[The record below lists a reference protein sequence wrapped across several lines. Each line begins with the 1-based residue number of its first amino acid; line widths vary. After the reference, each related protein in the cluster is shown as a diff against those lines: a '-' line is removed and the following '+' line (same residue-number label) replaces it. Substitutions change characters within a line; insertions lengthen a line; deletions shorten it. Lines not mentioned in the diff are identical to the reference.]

1 MGKPASSSAC
11 RSRRTVRVVTPES
24 PASSSTVNPS
34 PRERSSS
41 RSIVHWRMT
50 SAFRGTGVILA
61 IAELQDGRIAGR
73 KGTVAGREG
82 TVAGREGT
90 VAGREG
96 TVAGREGTVAG
107 REGTVAGR

>member
-11 RSRRTVRVVTPES
+11 SSRRPVRVVPPES

-61 IAELQDGRIAGR
+61 IAELQYGRIAGR
-73 KGTVAGREG
+73 EGGLQEGKEGKGRLQEGKGQLQEGKGRPQSSES
-82 TVAGREGT
+82 RL
-90 VAGREG
+90 R
-96 TVAGREGTVAG
+96 RLKS
-107 REGTVAGR
+107 